1 MRNDSAHIE
10 KPIQRDIE
18 TSLLCYFYDLYFTVA
33 IIGEMMSFR
42 TLPNLKILKVKPSA
56 NDNSFGLNQLTIR
69 VLCEAF
75 IASPPRPNTILPNII
90 KEIDLKEHP
99 REKNSCPKRMN
110 TPNRINIERYPY
122 FTVRIPPIK
131 GIAIFGKE

>member
-42 TLPNLKILKVKPSA
+42 TLPNLKILKVMPSA
-56 NDNSFGLNQLTIR
+56 NDNSLGWNQLTIR

-75 IASPPRPNTILPNII
+75 IASPPSPNTILPKII
-90 KEIDLKEHP
+90 KEMDLKEHP

-110 TPNRINIERYPY
+110 TPKRINIERYPY

-131 GIAIFGKE
+131 GTAIFGRE